1 MEYVKEINIYE
12 AVIHVLDTNGE
23 EALLNEFALDLSD
36 QIYNY
41 ILKHLQMALKD
52 EDLKYAKYSE
62 ERNIVRGIS
71 QQYLNGHENILEVSK
86 EISRQMF
93 LLMKSGGNIPS
104 CDMIVVAF
112 SCELGPM
119 LGILKMDY
127 IKNYMHK
134 IDFIEEKMG
143 IDIIPQN
150 TGLPGSGQKIA
161 KCAFIKVYK
170 DNNKYDLLVLDKKNK
185 RKAEEEYST
194 NYFIENF
201 LGCNIIDSERDE
213 TKAFYNAAEKWTRC
227 NLGENAVK
235 AEEVRRKVKE
245 KLKEEDNIN
254 INEFTEEVFHEHKEV
269 QEDFKNFALNE
280 GVKEEVKI
288 DKNWVEKRLKRTRLK
303 IDNDIDLYLTSD
315 AYNDNERF
323 EIKRNGDGSINI
335 VIKQVR
341 NYIEK

>member
-1 MEYVKEINIYE
+1 MDYVSDINIYE
-12 AVIHVLDTNGE
+12 AVIHVLDNNGE
-23 EALLNEFALDLSD
+23 EPILNEFALDLSD
-36 QIYNY
+36 ELYTY
-41 ILKHLQMALKD
+41 LLKHIQKALKD

-62 ERNIVRGIS
+62 ERNIVRELC

-86 EISRQMF
+86 EVSRQMF
-93 LLMKSGGNIPS
+93 MLMKSGGNIPS

-119 LGILKMDY
+119 LGMLKMDY
-127 IKNYMHK
+127 IKNYMHT
-134 IDFIEEKMG
+134 IDFIEEKIG
-143 IDIIPQN
+143 INIIPQY
-150 TGLPGSGQKIA
+150 TGLPGSGQRVA
-161 KCAFIKVYK
+161 KCAFVKVFK
-170 DNNKYDLLVLDKKNK
+170 EDNKYDLLVIDKKK
-185 RKAEEEYST
+185 KSKDTEEYGT

-213 TKAFYNAAEKWTRC
+213 TKAFYNAAEKWTRA

-254 INEFTEEVFHEHKEV
+254 IAEFTQEVFHEQKEV
-269 QEDFKNFALNE
+269 QEDFKSFAINE
-280 GVKEEVKI
+280 GVKEEVQV
-288 DKNWVEKRLKRTRLK
+288 DKNWVEKKLKRTRLK
-303 IDNDIDLYLTSD
+303 IDSDIDLYLTHD

-335 VIKQVR
+335 LIKQVR